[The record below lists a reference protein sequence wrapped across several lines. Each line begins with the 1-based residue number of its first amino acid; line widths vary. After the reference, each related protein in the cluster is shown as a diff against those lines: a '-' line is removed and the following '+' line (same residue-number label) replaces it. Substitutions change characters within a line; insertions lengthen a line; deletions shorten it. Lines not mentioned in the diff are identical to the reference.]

1 MDNKYVMS
9 VIRLP
14 LHIHEDG
21 TYTSLHDFIHMGFE
35 PCATLPAI
43 QDQSICMK
51 QLDELIRTLHPP
63 MLSKEENTIVGQADV
78 EAATTEA
85 ATTEAATTEAATTE
99 AAKEAAKEA
108 VTHTIPPPIPWPIPP
123 PIAWPIP
130 WPVVHHSRDRN
141 SRTTTFKNYAALAM
155 QKQNKYSRKNLV
167 T

>member
-63 MLSKEENTIVGQADV
+63 KYKDNNTVVGQA
-78 EAATTEA
+78 ATEA
-85 ATTEAATTEAATTE
+85 DAG
-99 AAKEAAKEA
+99 AAKE
-108 VTHTIPPPIPWPIPP
+108 VTHTIPPPIPQKPTLRYHEGRLHPQSL
-123 PIAWPIP
+123 
-130 WPVVHHSRDRN
+130 PVFDSPTLGLPRDRN
-141 SRTTTFKNYAALAM
+141 SRTTTFKNYAALTM

>member
-1 MDNKYVMS
+1 LGLTDIVGSGPALIYGPALPTTYHIVIQIMDNKYVMS

-63 MLSKEENTIVGQADV
+63 KYKEENIVG
-78 EAATTEA
+78 EAAA
-85 ATTEAATTEAATTE
+85 E
-99 AAKEAAKEA
+99 AAKE
-108 VTHTIPPPIPWPIPP
+108 VTHTIPPPIPHP
-123 PIAWPIP
+123 
-130 WPVVHHSRDRN
+130 RDCN